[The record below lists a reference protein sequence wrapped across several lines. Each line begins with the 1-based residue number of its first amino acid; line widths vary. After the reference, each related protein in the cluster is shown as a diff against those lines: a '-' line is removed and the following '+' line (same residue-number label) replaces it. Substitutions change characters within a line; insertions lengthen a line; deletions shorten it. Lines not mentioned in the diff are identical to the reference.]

1 MKKLLQVISAGLLIW
16 SMAGSI
22 ALAGQSSPQSQNG
35 AGNDA
40 ETLGMVYTAMRSRVF
55 IQTVAKD
62 YLYIGNDV
70 ATTQAEKEMTT
81 ALKKFDKQQKVLA
94 DAFTDPKVK
103 NLMMFVKMNVD
114 EIKATLKKPYSLD
127 HAQEIIDLA
136 EAISE
141 GNKKIAGYL
150 KKKLSRQYPAGKGQR
165 YMIIQ
170 VAKYYMAYEAGIK
183 DKNTVRHMK
192 KTVQSFDKLLQEMKA
207 YPKNSVKMSQIL
219 NETEKLWAIV
229 KQFYVDIEEG
239 GLPIIVYQTTNKI
252 DKAMI
257 DYAQLVKKT
266 AAKK

>member
-1 MKKLLQVISAGLLIW
+1 MKKLLKVLGTGLLIW
-16 SMAGSI
+16 AMAGSV
-22 ALAGQSSPQSQNG
+22 ALADQSSPKSQDV
-35 AGNDA
+35 AGNDS
-40 ETLGMVYTAMRSRVF
+40 ETLEMVFAAMRSRVF
-55 IQTVAKD
+55 MQTVAKD

-70 ATTQAEKEMTT
+70 ATTKAQKEMAT
-81 ALKKFDKQQKVLA
+81 ALKKFNKQQKMLA
-94 DAFTDPKVK
+94 NAFTDPKVK

-114 EIKATLKKPYSLD
+114 EIKDTLKKPYSLD

-183 DKNTVRHMK
+183 DKNTVLHMK
-192 KTVQSFDKLLQEMKA
+192 KTVQNFDKLLQELKA
-207 YPKNSVKMSQIL
+207 YPKNTVKMNQIL
-219 NETEKLWAIV
+219 NETDKLWKIV

-239 GLPIIVYQTTNKI
+239 GLPIIVFQTTNKM
-252 DKAMI
+252 DKAI
-257 DYAQLVKKT
+257 LDYSHLVKK
-266 AAKK
+266 KKKKK